1 MNKTELLGFEDRVAA
16 LETRIP
22 KKGYISVPPAAFVP
36 VDSNWR
42 VLTTNYLANYEAF
55 IVTCVGS
62 VQLPQGAT
70 VTNITVY
77 WRDIGTQAVMT
88 RLRRLIIANTTTIWM
103 WASQHLLPTLTIN
116 TTTQLLNT
124 NTQYDPSNNILSFYA
139 HASCS
144 LLFLRFQ
151 RFIES
156 FVYFFHIHI
165 QWQEFTTNCSQCFS
179 RNLSMVN

>member
-1 MNKTELLGFEDRVAA
+1 MNKTELLGLEDRVAA

-42 VLTTNYLANYEAF
+42 VLTTNYLANYETF
-55 IVTCVGS
+55 IVTCFGS

-88 RLRRLIIANTTTIWM
+88 RLRRYN
-103 WASQHLLPTLTIN
+103 LTGF
-116 TTTQLLNT
+116 TEMA
-124 NTQYDPSNNILSFYA
+124 Y
-139 HASCS
+139 
-144 LLFLRFQ
+144 
-151 RFIES
+151 IES
-156 FVYFFHIHI
+156 TGDFGFGSSYDDTIDSETIDNSKYYYYMDVGIPTSVTHLDYQYYYAVI
-165 QWQEFTTNCSQCFS
+165 EYEYA
-179 RNLSMVN
+179 V